1 MMFTLEDVEKGE
13 ELVTDYCPGISDL
26 ARRQTVL
33 YEQYGIKEDII
44 EKNRKAR
51 TQKFSKLSQTDQNKY
66 RSEQAK
72 SLVGSDMID
81 GKYHVIKQLDTGTF
95 GDVYQI
101 REKSTGNMRA
111 AKVEI
116 LNPKKSV
123 KVERELLFMDA
134 LKDSKFVPTVYD
146 THKIRYDHYIKKRD
160 ENDNEIEDEAQ
171 KDALKVKA
179 TVLIMDLLGPNL
191 HDLLD

>member
-1 MMFTLEDVEKGE
+1 M
-13 ELVTDYCPGISDL
+13 
-26 ARRQTVL
+26 
-33 YEQYGIKEDII
+33 YEQYGIKEDVI

-66 RSEQAK
+66 RSEQSK

-81 GKYHVIKQLDTGTF
+81 GKYHVLKQLDTGTF

-101 REKSTGNMRA
+101 REKSSGNLLA

-134 LKDSKFVPTVYD
+134 LK
-146 THKIRYDHYIKKRD
+146 
-160 ENDNEIEDEAQ
+160 
-171 KDALKVKA
+171 
-179 TVLIMDLLGPNL
+179 
-191 HDLLD
+191 

>member
-1 MMFTLEDVEKGE
+1 
-13 ELVTDYCPGISDL
+13 
-26 ARRQTVL
+26 
-33 YEQYGIKEDII
+33 
-44 EKNRKAR
+44 
-51 TQKFSKLSQTDQNKY
+51 
-66 RSEQAK
+66 
-72 SLVGSDMID
+72 MID
-81 GKYHVIKQLDTGTF
+81 GKYHVLKQLDTGTF

-101 REKSTGNMRA
+101 REKSSGNLLA

-134 LKDSKFVPTVYD
+134 LKQSKFVPTVYD

-160 ENDNEIEDEAQ
+160 KNDNEIEDETPKEAI
-171 KDALKVKA
+171 KVKA

-191 HDLLD
+191 HDLLDQNTGMFDIEVCSVLGLKMVKGIRDIHEKGLVHRDIKPINFCIEHGCVDPTNAGIFIIDFGLSRLYRD